1 MTVRLA
7 GGPSSS
13 LSVGQHGARPG
24 QQVWALPAAPGL
36 ARAGQGLPSEA
47 PLLAPSSCWVKKVS
61 TGPRTLHPS
70 HQLWPQEESGE
81 SRFPSELCFQ
91 PPRLM
96 VDHRG
101 GGPLGGGLASPEE
114 LRPCGVRHW
123 PLGGGRAGGGLA
135 LSAPTSSFS
144 SQVRRQ
150 AVGTK
155 LSLPLKTRLPCRNT
169 CAWGGGGVGS
179 RAPALGHS
187 PHAERTGVPELPKR
201 PSSCSCDAGTLRRH
215 LFPP

>member
-1 MTVRLA
+1 MRLA

-114 LRPCGVRHW
+114 LWQCGVRHW
-123 PLGGGRAGGGLA
+123 PLGGGRAGGG
-135 LSAPTSSFS
+135 
-144 SQVRRQ
+144 
-150 AVGTK
+150 
-155 LSLPLKTRLPCRNT
+155 
-169 CAWGGGGVGS
+169 GG
-179 RAPALGHS
+179 
-187 PHAERTGVPELPKR
+187 
-201 PSSCSCDAGTLRRH
+201 
-215 LFPP
+215 